1 MGRVCILYAYKSR
14 AQSFGD
20 TAAHHRSNGCYLA
33 AGWQAIAGQL
43 RPFRKSLHCGR
54 SPPIPSHDRRPNCL
68 AGTYIYSVYNYLP
81 SVRRCEMRHIG
92 DPDTSYPRDIANHF
106 IPRSFVGLILVATWS
121 TALAVPIRVQS
132 HGVTLLIPKPVGISS
147 ASSRLTNG
155 IQAVGVMPGEQL
167 LALFVNRDKPGHSPP
182 AIKMMQ
188 VVTSINGRHVPI
200 SLRAFAK
207 QNSKSK
213 KAISAY

>member
-1 MGRVCILYAYKSR
+1 
-14 AQSFGD
+14 
-20 TAAHHRSNGCYLA
+20 
-33 AGWQAIAGQL
+33 
-43 RPFRKSLHCGR
+43 
-54 SPPIPSHDRRPNCL
+54 
-68 AGTYIYSVYNYLP
+68 
-81 SVRRCEMRHIG
+81 MRHIG
-92 DPDTSYPRDIANHF
+92 DPDTSYPRDIANRF

-188 VVTSINGRHVPI
+188 VVTSINGRHVPV

-213 KAISAY
+213 KAISAYKQNGVQRCRLIVDEVRIFGFICTPGKNDRFVTASVSILVKGLVIAVAASGVPVTNTPNTEPVAKEALKEAKAIIKANM